1 MLKTHS
7 WRTASL
13 VMALTAIMGLALPAL
28 GDDGRLFSG
37 YYLLTGTEA
46 DRVADD
52 CLNSCQVTGVDAGQA
67 THLGRF
73 TRLSCV
79 VVREDGSADVPVAVI
94 RECDTDR
101 GIVFRRFRSYRL

>member
-94 RECDTDR
+94 RD
-101 GIVFRRFRSYRL
+101 